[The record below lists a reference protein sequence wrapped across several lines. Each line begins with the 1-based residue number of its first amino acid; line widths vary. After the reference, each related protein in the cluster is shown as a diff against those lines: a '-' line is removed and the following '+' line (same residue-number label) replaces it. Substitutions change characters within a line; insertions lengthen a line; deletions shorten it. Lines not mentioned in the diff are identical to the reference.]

1 MSDRRLTW
9 GLAFIASIAVVALM
23 APWLGLRDPD
33 AQPDGLVLRDLPP
46 LSSTTAIA
54 LAGGGLQ
61 YAHEVSALADGGVTY
76 RRGERW
82 KTIPLSGLAGPT
94 PADWHRR
101 PFFLLGTDG
110 FGRDL
115 ASRMVYGARIALAV
129 GLLSALVALVLGGA
143 IGLTAGF
150 MGGWADGLLM
160 RFADLLLSIPR
171 LFLLLFLVALYRPS
185 LATIIVV
192 LGATSWM
199 IPARLVRGEVLSLR
213 EREYVQAAQSAGAPA
228 WRVALVHLLPGALAP
243 LIVEGVLRVANTIL
257 LEATLSF
264 LGRGVPPPTASW
276 GSIIADGSD
285 RLLDAWWIATLPGL
299 AIAATVVTLSL
310 VGDALRTRLDPTA
323 PSF

>member
-1 MSDRRLTW
+1 MSDRRLAW
-9 GLAFIASIAVVALM
+9 GLGFIAALAVLALA

-46 LSSTTAIA
+46 LSRATAIA
-54 LAGGGLQ
+54 LADGTLR
-61 YAHEVSALADGGVTY
+61 YAHEVSALPDGGVSY

-82 KTIPLSGLAGPT
+82 TTIPESDLPGPT
-94 PADWHRR
+94 PAEWHRR

-115 ASRMVYGARIALAV
+115 ASRMIHGARIALAV

-143 IGLTAGF
+143 IGLIAGF
-150 MGGWADGLLM
+150 MGGWVDGVLM

-185 LATIIVV
+185 LTTVIVV

-213 EREYVQAAQSAGAPA
+213 EREYIQAARSAGAPS

-285 RLLDAWWIATLPGL
+285 RLLDAWWIATLPGV
-299 AIAATVVTLSL
+299 AIAVTVVTLGL
-310 VGDALRTRLDPTA
+310 VGDALRDRLDPTGTA
-323 PSF
+323 S